1 MSQLDY
7 PSDVLDLIAGLKQ
20 LPGIGLRGAERMA
33 LWLLQ
38 HGKADAVKLAESIV
52 RAAENIGRCRDCG
65 FFATDVLC
73 EACSDSSRDHSCFC
87 VVEQATDVLPI
98 ERSSAYKGLYHC
110 LGGKLSPLD
119 DVEPEDLNID
129 SLVRRVREQADCE
142 VIIATGSDVE
152 GEATADYLTGLL
164 RETGCKVTRIAQGIP
179 AGAGLGHADALTL
192 MKALQGRTEING

>member
-7 PSDVLDLIAGLKQ
+7 PQEVLELIAALKQ

-38 HGKADAVKLAESIV
+38 TNRGDAEGLAASIV
-52 RAAENIGRCRDCG
+52 RAVSEVSHCRECG
-65 FFATDVLC
+65 FFAIGDLC
-73 EACSDSSRDHSCFC
+73 SACSDETRERTTFC

-98 ERSSAYKGLYHC
+98 ERSAAYRGLYHC

-129 SLVRRVREQADCE
+129 ALLKRVSGSPGCE

-152 GEATADYLTGLL
+152 GEATASYLTGLL
-164 RETGCKVTRIAQGIP
+164 REQGCKVTRIAQGIP

-192 MKALQGRTEING
+192 MKALQGRTELN

>member
-7 PSDVLDLIAGLKQ
+7 PREVLELITALKQ

-38 HGKADAVKLAESIV
+38 TNRGDAEGLAGSIV
-52 RAAENIGRCRDCG
+52 RAVSEVSHCKECG
-65 FFATDVLC
+65 FFAIGDIC
-73 EACSDSSRDHSCFC
+73 AACSDETRDRTTFC
-87 VVEQATDVLPI
+87 VVEQPTDVLPI
-98 ERSSAYKGLYHC
+98 ERSAAYRGLYHC

-119 DVEPEDLNID
+119 DVEPEDLSMD
-129 SLVRRVREQADCE
+129 ALLKRVADVPGCE

-152 GEATADYLTGLL
+152 GEATASYLTGLL
-164 RETGCKVTRIAQGIP
+164 RERGCKVTRIAQGIP

-192 MKALQGRTEING
+192 MKALQGRTELN